1 MPMLE
6 KLKIILGSLKYI
18 NDKKPKLWHPSF
30 ILWLMPYILMHYGK
44 KKKDLHEM
52 HKFSFSVSFP
62 PMENLRQEYK
72 RQLYAAILTDLAGRK
87 QCHK

>member
-1 MPMLE
+1 MPC
-6 KLKIILGSLKYI
+6 
-18 NDKKPKLWHPSF
+18 
-30 ILWLMPYILMHYGK
+30 ILMHYGK